1 MVVVSL
7 CHTVIVF
14 ADVCVVAVNLLFD
27 IPGSYYDTFE
37 CIWIVHRVISLVCII
52 LRQGDL
58 WIFCSEMWWGSQ
70 CCYKNALSGYT
81 QRSAGVCSVYSIREG
96 VGSPLSLLCTVVLMC
111 GMLGFCA
118 LSVGVLSLA

>member
-7 CHTVIVF
+7 CYTVIVF
-14 ADVCVVAVNLLFD
+14 ADVCVVVVNLLFD
-27 IPGSYYDTFE
+27 IPGGHYYAFE

-70 CCYKNALSGYT
+70 CCYKNALFGCT
-81 QRSAGVCSVYSIREG
+81 QLSTGVCSVYSIQEG

-111 GMLGFCA
+111 GRLGFCA
-118 LSVGVLSLA
+118 LLVGVLSLA